1 MKKKIVLIVV
11 LLALI
16 AGGGYGIYAF
26 QKEQKRLNMTEN
38 FFLAGDRELITVYDE
53 NKEETSLVRGSEV
66 AVKINKEVEWEGP
79 EVREAFIGETM
90 YYVPTDIL
98 VSDRAQAVR
107 NTQLYSM
114 RPEVLYQEIG
124 SPVIV
129 LSMRENTPLEMTGY
143 QNLKEDGSV
152 EYYKVSVNGKEGWLK
167 NDEKHVAYTYTDTSY
182 DNSRYAEDT
191 GVGGNGDSV
200 RYYPKDGKLAG
211 NEMPEVVKSLYINA
225 EKIED
230 VDEYLNIASQ
240 CTVNAFVV
248 DIKDTHIISYES
260 DVVKSYSPS
269 SLAGINSKEEY
280 KAAVQKLND
289 AGYYTIGRITVF
301 KDSAFASDHPE
312 TAIMHNGELYRYN
325 GDNWPSIFS
334 RLVWEYNVSLAK
346 EAVEEFGFDE
356 IQFDYVRSPEYLP
369 DGVDLRNDYQE
380 TRIEAITN
388 FIRYATDVLH
398 DLNAYVSID
407 VFGETSGGY
416 VCTYGQYWPA
426 VSNAADVISAM
437 PYPDHFGAGYYGI
450 PEPWKDPYHLM
461 YYWGSAA
468 KRCQENTY
476 DPANVR
482 TWIQAYDSIVD
493 GTIYNADMIDAQIR
507 GLRDAGVLDGFIT
520 WNGGASWKKF
530 ATYIRVL
537 Q

>member
-1 MKKKIVLIVV
+1 MKKKVILIVV

-16 AGGGYGIYAF
+16 AGGAYGIYAF

-53 NKEETSLVRGSEV
+53 NKEEVTLPRGAEV
-66 AVKINKEVEWEGP
+66 AVKINKEVEWEGAQ
-79 EVREAFIGETM
+79 VKEALIGETL
-90 YYVPTDIL
+90 YYIPESVL
-98 VSDRAQAVR
+98 VATREEAVI

-114 RPEVLYQEIG
+114 RPEVVYQNIG
-124 SPVIV
+124 SPVIL
-129 LSMRENTPLEMTGY
+129 LSIRENTPLEMTGY
-143 QNLKEDGSV
+143 QNLREDGSV
-152 EYYKVSVNGKEGWLK
+152 EYYKVKVNNQEGWLK
-167 NDEKHVAYTYTDTSY
+167 NDEKHVAYTYTDTSF
-182 DNSRYAEDT
+182 DNSRYAEYNGT
-191 GVGGNGDSV
+191 GGNGASV
-200 RYYPKDGKLAG
+200 IYYPKDGALAG
-211 NEMPEVVKSLYINA
+211 NEMPEVAKTLYINA

-230 VDEYLNIASQ
+230 IDEYLSIGAQTS
-240 CTVNAFVV
+240 VNAFVV
-248 DIKDTHIISYES
+248 DIKDTHIISYDSE
-260 DVVKSYSPS
+260 VVKSYSPS
-269 SLAGINSKEEY
+269 SLAGINSKEEF

-301 KDSAFASDHPE
+301 KDSAFAQDHPE
-312 TAIMHNGELYRYN
+312 TAIMNNGELYRYN

-369 DGVDLRNDYQE
+369 DGVDLRNDYEE

-398 DLNAYVSID
+398 ECNAYVSID

-416 VCTYGQYWPA
+416 VCSYGQFWPA
-426 VSNAADVISAM
+426 ISNAADVISAM
-437 PYPDHFGAGYYGI
+437 PYPDHFGVGYYGI
-450 PEPWKDPYHLM
+450 PEPWKDPYRLM

-468 KRCQENTY
+468 KQCQDMTY
-476 DPANVR
+476 DPAKVR

-493 GTIYNADMIDAQIR
+493 GTVYDASMIKAQID
-507 GLRDAGVLDGFIT
+507 GLSDAGVMDGFIT
-520 WNGGASWKKF
+520 WNGAASWRKF
-530 ATYIRVL
+530 QTYISVL